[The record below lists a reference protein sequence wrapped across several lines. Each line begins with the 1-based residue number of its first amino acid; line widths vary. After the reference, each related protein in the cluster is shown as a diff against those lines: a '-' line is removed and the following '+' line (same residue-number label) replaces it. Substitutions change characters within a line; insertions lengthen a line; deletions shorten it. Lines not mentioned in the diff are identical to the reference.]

1 MTIAILGGLLRYDI
15 KKNNYR
21 VYLKDKKSIFLN
33 GIKGFSDYNGTIY
46 VGGKNVIYYIDDIDG
61 DLKQIN
67 VPDNADFS
75 NVQVLLGVKN
85 GIFVG
90 TLNSGLWF
98 YDLKKWKNIPL
109 GSNKISSMC
118 FDNLR
123 NLLLV
128 GTVDKAIY
136 SINVDNLEKIE
147 HLDFFSKNDNEKNIN
162 FIKRYKDSYFIGT
175 YGGGLFELNLNK
187 NSYKKHVIA
196 NNIDV
201 NYFMDM
207 EIKDKKLLF
216 ATFDHGLLIYDS
228 ENENWD
234 YFGPNNGLLNLNLIK
249 VSRFENYVILGT
261 LNNGLVFVDENIK
274 KQL

>member
-1 MTIAILGGLLRYDI
+1 M
-15 KKNNYR
+15 
-21 VYLKDKKSIFLN
+21 
-33 GIKGFSDYNGTIY
+33 
-46 VGGKNVIYYIDDIDG
+46 
-61 DLKQIN
+61 
-67 VPDNADFS
+67 
-75 NVQVLLGVKN
+75 QVLLGVKN

-118 FDNLR
+118 FDNLK

-147 HLDFFSKNDNEKNIN
+147 HLNFFSKNDNEKNIN